1 VTADHEAVMLRQLFD
16 KQFNIWLDE
25 GRVSEADR
33 NPAWVFWRH
42 GAAAWSAINVK
53 ESTNA

>member
-1 VTADHEAVMLRQLFD
+1 VTVDQEVVMLRQLFN
-16 KQFNIWLDE
+16 KQFNIWLAE

-42 GAAAWSAINVK
+42 GAAAWIAINVE